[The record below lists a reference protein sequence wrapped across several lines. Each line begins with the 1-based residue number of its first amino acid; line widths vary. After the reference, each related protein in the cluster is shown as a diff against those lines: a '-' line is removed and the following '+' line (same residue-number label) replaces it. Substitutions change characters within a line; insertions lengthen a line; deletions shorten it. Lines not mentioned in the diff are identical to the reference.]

1 MNLSLLVVL
10 ALVVVGTIAVI
21 SYLMDKKRRERLMQ
35 YALMRG
41 WTYTAEDNSLV
52 GRWQGEPFGRG
63 DHQRAQNVLT
73 GSESGRGFTAF
84 DFSYQTHSTDSKGN
98 RSTTTHHWTVCAVPM
113 PAWLGVVQVVP
124 ESVFERMA
132 GAVGL
137 MQDID
142 LESED
147 FNRRYRVTA
156 GNPKLASDLLPPRTM
171 EYLLTV
177 DVGGWRTC
185 GGDIVGFREGRLDPL
200 ELVKTAAVLCRVL
213 DGVPAFVWKDAGAPG
228 TEYSPGP

>member
-1 MNLSLLVVL
+1 MSL
-10 ALVVVGTIAVI
+10 ALLAVVGVVVAGGVAVVG
-21 SYLMDKKRRERLMQ
+21 YLLDKKRRERLMQ

-41 WTYTAEDNSLV
+41 WSYRAEDPSLV
-52 GRWQGEPFGRG
+52 ERWQGEPFGRG
-63 DHQRAQNVLT
+63 DHQQARNVLT
-73 GSESGRGFTAF
+73 GTESGRPFTAF
-84 DFSYQTHSTDSKGN
+84 DYSFQTHSTDSKGN

-113 PAWLGVVQVVP
+113 PGWLGVVQVVP
-124 ESVFERMA
+124 ESVLDRMA

-137 MQDID
+137 VQDID

-185 GGDIVGFREGRLDPL
+185 GGDLVAFRQGRLDPL
-200 ELVKTAAVLCRVL
+200 ELVKTAAVLDRVL
-213 DGVPAFVWKDAGAPG
+213 DGVPTFVWKDAGAPG